1 MFKVIPKERK
11 QSSSVNSKLI
21 FKEWFTFK
29 KHSFLKFIEKFM
41 FWYEIKIKFIL
52 KRYLFGVLLL

>member
-11 QSSSVNSKLI
+11 QSSVNSKLI

-52 KRYLFGVLLL
+52 KRYLFAVLFL